1 MATLHLPPRITLDDA
16 HSVLDQLGA
25 ALSALPG
32 TDAVALDAS
41 GLVQFDSSAL
51 GVLIGLHRRAAQAGR
66 VCRLVGMPARLTEL
80 ARLYGVG
87 ELVASGAQ
95 GAA

>member
-1 MATLHLPPRITLDDA
+1 MAALHLPPRITLDDA
-16 HSVLDQLGA
+16 HGALDQLGA

-32 TDAVALDAS
+32 TAAVELDAS
-41 GLVQFDSSAL
+41 ALVQFDSSAL

-87 ELVASGAQ
+87 ELVANGAQ